1 MLLHILL
8 ALGHLFVG
16 CLLVGQIYAA
26 GSWLREPRTCCMGC
40 RACCMLHNSFFF
52 LLRAGGCGIIA
63 IRLCFYIFCLRLGMI
78 LLGVWLLGLKIFFL
92 ARAQGSFFFI
102 KELFSSGRARKKGT
116 GGCSCLQLNAYR
128 CLCVA
133 NV

>member
-1 MLLHILL
+1 MQL
-8 ALGHLFVG
+8 
-16 CLLVGQIYAA
+16 AA
-26 GSWLREPRTCCMGC
+26 GCVSRAHAAWDVGLA
-40 RACCMLHNSFFF
+40 ACCTILFFF

-78 LLGVWLLGLKIFFL
+78 LLGVWLLGLKNFFL
-92 ARAQGSFFFI
+92 ARAQI

-133 NV
+133 NVQNDA

>member
-1 MLLHILL
+1 MQL
-8 ALGHLFVG
+8 
-16 CLLVGQIYAA
+16 AA
-26 GSWLREPRTCCMGC
+26 GCVSRAHAAWDVGLA
-40 RACCMLHNSFFF
+40 ACCIILFFF

-102 KELFSSGRARKKGT
+102 KELFSSGRARKKGA

-133 NV
+133 NMHNEAR